1 MKPINTLLTILFI
14 SLLSSPS
21 WSKSYDELVKREGL
35 YYQRFTDVPYTGKV
49 FGKNQGSFKNG
60 EYDGAWVSY
69 YKDGQLDYKG
79 NYKNGEKDG
88 AWVSYHNN
96 GQLSSKGNYKNGEYD
111 GAWVSYGKN
120 GSLNYKGDY
129 KNGEKDGAWVSYYDY
144 ESYGGL
150 DSYGSNDQ
158 LESKGNYKNGKREG
172 TWVSYDEDGT
182 VYTPWT
188 GTFKDGVKISD

>member
-96 GQLSSKGNYKNGEYD
+96 G
-111 GAWVSYGKN
+111 
-120 GSLNYKGDY
+120 SLNYKGDY

-144 ESYGGL
+144 ESYGSL